1 MKSVFENN
9 NLKNI
14 RFFIP
19 IIIIFSSL
27 RIFGYVTAF
36 ILYIPYLIQNRRKI
50 FYAIRNSNLIE
61 KQVLLYFV
69 FLLIEIFYGWYFI
82 QDIRIA
88 LFWIP
93 LVLVVIASYFK
104 NIYDLEKNK
113 FYKKNYLNIIYSSC
127 LIYFILYFVLN
138 LYAYFKY
145 GKTWIIQEYLWIGG
159 SSAFLISSIFFYTI
173 SQIWEKRDF
182 NVISSF
188 NLSFMFYIFLVII
201 NNTRLG
207 IVYIAV
213 FLIYL
218 IIKNIQLKNY

>member
-159 SSAFLISSIFFYTI
+159 SSAFLISSIF
-173 SQIWEKRDF
+173 
-182 NVISSF
+182 
-188 NLSFMFYIFLVII
+188 LFL
-201 NNTRLG
+201 
-207 IVYIAV
+207 
-213 FLIYL
+213 
-218 IIKNIQLKNY
+218 